1 MTFYES
7 VSNPGH
13 KIAIRRYAPTPIRTI
28 DPRTYGQIQ
37 STEPVFKL
45 LIAAIHHES
54 DGRKL
59 IPYPRWFDHGGA
71 LELRRRASR
80 SWPKMRRRATPPNL
94 IGAKQCGGDRE
105 TEGGLTSKDC
115 GVRSPA
121 HGAAQNT
128 GGGQDPTSNW
138 CTTGGSLRQER
149 SRTRAG
155 STRGLPRLPTGDP
168 SLPYARFNHDGGDS
182 RIPNAHELHPATA
195 LCPAHDRRRTP
206 SAVEPHGGSGGP
218 IKRWRKVFGR
228 PGILGGAE
236 VHHGTRRLPAMAGER
251 RRVPRGKRGPGQGLY
266 IRGLNTS
273 PSGSRNDPAR
283 SALNFREDASG
294 DLLGF
299 LPTLANTEKRESD
312 QRDSASSELYGAG
325 IRAKIARLLRCCRGR
340 RAAC

>member
-59 IPYPRWFDHGGA
+59 IPYPRWFDHGGT

-283 SALNFREDASG
+283 SANFREDASG